1 MEEDVFRPFIYH
13 CWGGGGNE
21 CEEKSPALKM
31 FPSKRRQ
38 GYAVK
43 WSRGLHHSYT
53 EKMLLMFNQQVT
65 KTT

>member
-1 MEEDVFRPFIYH
+1 MYSDHLSIIVR
-13 CWGGGGNE
+13 GGGNE

-43 WSRGLHHSYT
+43 WSQGLHHSYK